1 MAADESF
8 ITWCGRD
15 LHKLHQVIPLRH
27 VMKNTFGENVRNL
40 IFRVHMTTGNV
51 GVQFNSL
58 EQSIQINT
66 MRSRK
71 HDAYSG
77 F

>member
-51 GVQFNSL
+51 GVQFKL
-58 EQSIQINT
+58 
-66 MRSRK
+66 SRTVNPDQ
-71 HDAYSG
+71 HDAV
-77 F
+77 